1 MSLTHISRSVRTVT
15 SHTFAGKFITLG
27 RVIQYWDSVV
37 SKDLSLQ
44 TYPIGMSIRKRTT
57 SSPAKDNKKDN
68 KKASS
73 EGKTASLSPPKR
85 NDIEAVLE
93 IAATSG
99 AAPLIHYQKAMIL
112 DRLANLLG
120 GHMVVDIRVV
130 QGGIG
135 TLSPAARAGLM
146 ARAQQQGGAGDDGL
160 SHAAEVMAQAYEPS
174 VVDQIG
180 AIEDEELRA
189 VLTRMACSMHEA

>member
-15 SHTFAGKFITLG
+15 SHTFAEKFITLG

-44 TYPIGMSIRKRTT
+44 TYPIGMSIRKRTS
-57 SSPAKDNKKDN
+57 SSPAKDKKEGGG
-68 KKASS
+68 KPSS
-73 EGKTASLSPPKR
+73 SGAVKR
-85 NDIEAVLE
+85 HDIESVLE

-120 GHMVVDIRVV
+120 GHMVVDIKVV
-130 QGGIG
+130 QAGIG
-135 TLSPAARAGLM
+135 ALSPAARAGLM
-146 ARAQQQGGAGDDGL
+146 ARAQQQGISDDDGL
-160 SHAAEVMAQAYEPS
+160 SHAAQVMAQAYEPS

>member
-44 TYPIGMSIRKRTT
+44 TYPIGMSIRKRTL
-57 SSPAKDNKKDN
+57 PASAKDN

-73 EGKTASLSPPKR
+73 ERKTASLPTPKR

-120 GHMVVDIRVV
+120 GYMIVDIKVV
-130 QGGIG
+130 QAGIG

-146 ARAQQQGGAGDDGL
+146 ARAQHQGSADDDGL
-160 SHAAEVMAQAYEPS
+160 SHAAQVMAQAYEPS
-174 VVDQIG
+174 VVDQID